1 MMLARNLLCL
11 LAFAGPVSGQVQ
23 TPPPQAPVPPASAGS
38 PAVSQATVAHPGDF
52 RIGPEDVLAIVVL
65 DHPDYTR
72 TVPVRPDGKVSLP
85 VVNDVMAAGLTP
97 EELRL
102 VLMKGLERYIKA
114 EVLEVSVIVTEV
126 NSVKVSVLGNVRT
139 PIRFV
144 LRSRATVLDALA
156 MAGGFSDFAK
166 RDRVQIMRVDGST
179 ITVDF
184 DKFFDRA
191 APSVN
196 HMLRP
201 GDIIIVG

>member
-1 MMLARNLLCL
+1 MTLARSLFCL
-11 LAFAGPVSGQVQ
+11 LVFAGPVTAQAQ
-23 TPPPQAPVPPASAGS
+23 ARPALPPEAPPGVAP
-38 PAVSQATVAHPGDF
+38 ATVAHPGDF
-52 RIGPEDVLAIVVL
+52 RIGPEDVLHIVVL

-114 EVLEVSVIVTEV
+114 EILEVSVVVTEV
-126 NSVKVSVLGNVRT
+126 NSVKVSVLGQVRT

-144 LRSRATVLDALA
+144 LRSRATVLDAIA
-156 MAGGFSDFAK
+156 MAGGFTDFAK
-166 RDRVQIMRVDGST
+166 RDRIQIMRVDGS
-179 ITVDF
+179 ILTVDF
-184 DKFFDRA
+184 DRFFDRVT
-191 APSVN
+191 PSVN

-201 GDIIIVG
+201 GDIVIVG

>member
-1 MMLARNLLCL
+1 MTLVRSISFLGLAATLST
-11 LAFAGPVSGQVQ
+11 AGFAQSA
-23 TPPPQAPVPPASAGS
+23 PPPAPS
-38 PAVSQATVAHPGDF
+38 PAIRPATVADPGDY

-97 EELRL
+97 AELRA

-114 EVLEVSVIVTEV
+114 EVLEVSVIVTEI
-126 NSVKVSVLGNVRT
+126 NSVKVSVLGHVRT

-156 MAGGFSDFAK
+156 MAGGLTEFAK
-166 RDRVQIMRVDGST
+166 RDRIQIMRVDGV
-179 ITVDF
+179 ILTVDF
-184 DKFFDRA
+184 DKFLDRSA
-191 APSVN
+191 SSEN
-196 HMLRP
+196 FMLRP

>member
-1 MMLARNLLCL
+1 MTLKPNLAL
-11 LAFAGPVSGQVQ
+11 LAAITLGSSAGAAQQ
-23 TPPPQAPVPPASAGS
+23 PPPPIPDRAPGVSLA
-38 PAVSQATVAHPGDF
+38 AVADAGDF
-52 RIGPEDVLAIVVL
+52 RIGPEDVLSIVVL

-72 TVPVRPDGKVSLP
+72 TVPVRPDGKISLP

-97 EELRL
+97 AELRL

-114 EVLEVSVIVTEV
+114 EILEVSVIVTEV
-126 NSVKVSVLGNVRT
+126 NSVKVAVLGQVRT

-156 MAGGFSDFAK
+156 MAGGLTEFAK
-166 RDRVQIMRVDGST
+166 RDRIQVMRTDGSVL
-179 ITVDF
+179 IVDL
-184 DKFFDRA
+184 DKFFDRT